1 MRSYCGIDI
10 EEAKSFVRLKKH
22 SRQLGFTVLK
32 KKDYK
37 RTLKLRNRDQ
47 KGKSVKITRGKSSSH
62 IFNQEFE
69 VNVMDME
76 EEPHKIEDAESKS
89 NKSKSKSVKITR
101 ELSKPILASPCP
113 KKPNKADPTG
123 TIEISDT
130 PANVQ
135 YERRL
140 KYKNESQGSRVAE
153 NQRRVVN
160 EELEFPKKRSI
171 IDDNTNK
178 DVPPKFRR
186 VQPRRSS
193 STPEVPVSKP
203 ELQKKARDRNILDS
217 SSNDGG
223 DDTVDKWKEQFKLE
237 NDIRPKGLL
246 YLEGLRFDGVDV
258 EKGRP
263 SICCWNAS
271 TMRLREELEMASG
284 PFGMGVIHEIVGREE
299 TQEMI
304 EFYIHQ

>member
-1 MRSYCGIDI
+1 
-10 EEAKSFVRLKKH
+10 
-22 SRQLGFTVLK
+22 
-32 KKDYK
+32 
-37 RTLKLRNRDQ
+37 
-47 KGKSVKITRGKSSSH
+47 
-62 IFNQEFE
+62 
-69 VNVMDME
+69 ME
-76 EEPHKIEDAESKS
+76 EEPHKIEAAESKS

-101 ELSKPILASPCP
+101 ELSKPIHASPCP

-123 TIEISDT
+123 TIEISAT

-153 NQRRVVN
+153 NQRGVVN

-186 VQPRRSS
+186 VQPR
-193 STPEVPVSKP
+193 
-203 ELQKKARDRNILDS
+203 RNILDS

-271 TMRLREELEMASG
+271 TMRLREELEMASR
-284 PFGMGVIHEIVGREE
+284 PFGMGVCNIPK
-299 TQEMI
+299 
-304 EFYIHQ
+304 F

>member
-1 MRSYCGIDI
+1 
-10 EEAKSFVRLKKH
+10 
-22 SRQLGFTVLK
+22 
-32 KKDYK
+32 
-37 RTLKLRNRDQ
+37 
-47 KGKSVKITRGKSSSH
+47 
-62 IFNQEFE
+62 
-69 VNVMDME
+69 ME
-76 EEPHKIEDAESKS
+76 EEPHKIEAAESKS

-186 VQPRRSS
+186 ATGTFLIAQVMMVATIQLTNGKNNLNSRMTYVQK
-193 STPEVPVSKP
+193 V
-203 ELQKKARDRNILDS
+203 
-217 SSNDGG
+217 
-223 DDTVDKWKEQFKLE
+223 FK
-237 NDIRPKGLL
+237 N
-246 YLEGLRFDGVDV
+246 
-258 EKGRP
+258 
-263 SICCWNAS
+263 
-271 TMRLREELEMASG
+271 
-284 PFGMGVIHEIVGREE
+284 
-299 TQEMI
+299 
-304 EFYIHQ
+304 